1 MDDSM
6 TAGELRRRYGPG
18 GSAPDSDLTASQ
30 LRARHNIH
38 NNSFKNDG
46 NGMSPTVIVAL
57 IVLIVAAVGAMMKF
71 SS

>member
-6 TAGELRRRYGPG
+6 SAGELRRRYGPG

-38 NNSFKNDG
+38 NNSFKDDG
-46 NGMSPTVIVAL
+46 SGMTPMVVVAL
-57 IVLIVAAVGAMMKF
+57 IVLLVAAAGAMLKY